1 MKADRSRTREP
12 HCLPMNNTSVS
23 TLATAS
29 GQSVNHT
36 QPQPQPTRDTLKL
49 ALDVHLLQHVVAM
62 QYDGS
67 SPKPPQRFTPRN
79 FLAWVEK
86 QIAQGWRVVSC
97 YEAGPFG
104 YVLHRQLT
112 ALGATNYVIRPR
124 NWDDQHKRVKTDR
137 VDALAMLNA
146 LDRFLAGNPH
156 ALALVRPPTE
166 MEERRRSESRL
177 RQSLQG
183 DLKKIAQR
191 GRGLALQYGYR
202 LKGPWYGPRC
212 WPDLPVPVWLIE
224 LLTPLRQ
231 ATVLLAQLVEE
242 QTRKLEAASTT
253 PKPKGLGGLSEQILA
268 REVGDWRRFRNRQQ
282 VSSYTGLCPSEN
294 SSGPRRQQGSV
305 AKCGNPRLRWAL
317 CELAWRLVRWQP
329 DYRLCKKWRARIL
342 DPHRSAGRRKQC
354 LVALARGFAVDWW
367 RLQTGQTTPQ
377 KLGLI
382 MVGGEPAPTPAA

>member
-1 MKADRSRTREP
+1 VVP
-12 HCLPMNNTSVS
+12 P
-23 TLATAS
+23 
-29 GQSVNHT
+29 
-36 QPQPQPTRDTLKL
+36 TLKL
-49 ALDVHLLQHVVAM
+49 AVDVHLLQHVVAM

-67 SPKPPQRFTPRN
+67 SPKPPQRFTPKN

-86 QIAQGWRVVSC
+86 QIAQGWQVVSC

-104 YVLHRQLT
+104 YVLHRQLA

-137 VDALAMLNA
+137 TDALAMLLA
-146 LDRFLAGNPH
+146 LDRFLAGQAR
-156 ALALVRPPTE
+156 ALALVRVPTE
-166 MEERRRSESRL
+166 AEERRRSESRL
-177 RQSLQG
+177 RQSLQR
-183 DLKKIAQR
+183 DLKMIAQQ

-202 LKGPWYGPRC
+202 LKGPWHGPRR
-212 WPDLPVPVWLIE
+212 WPALPAPAWLIQ
-224 LLTPLRQ
+224 LLTPLHQ
-231 ATVLLAQLVEE
+231 VAVLLVQLVQE

-294 SSGPRRQQGSV
+294 SSGDRRQQGAV

-317 CELAWRLVRWQP
+317 CETAWRLVRWQP
-329 DYRLCKKWRARIL
+329 DYRLCKKWRPRIL
-342 DPHRSAGRRKQC
+342 DAHTSAGRRKQY

-382 MVGGEPAPTPAA
+382 MVGGEPAPARVC